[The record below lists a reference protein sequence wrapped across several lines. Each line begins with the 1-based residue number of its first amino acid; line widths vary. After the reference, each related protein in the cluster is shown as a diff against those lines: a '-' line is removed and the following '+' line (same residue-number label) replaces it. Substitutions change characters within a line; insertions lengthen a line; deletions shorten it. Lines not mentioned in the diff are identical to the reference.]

1 MSTRPPNDSIV
12 TPGATGTPSS
22 NISSETPGATGTPS
36 SNDSIVTPGAT
47 GKAPSSSVRD
57 RAFSSTLQLL
67 ALCPLLAVSDTVVK
81 ALAFSVLV
89 LAIFPLAT
97 LLLNTIRRW
106 LDDAIVL
113 PASLLVTAGLVTAA
127 ELFMRAWFH
136 DLGASFGVFLPLLAV
151 NIVVIDQIQTPAA
164 DRGMALIRSLRIALG
179 IALTLMALGF
189 ARELVGRGSLLSGAG
204 ALLGHWADRLE
215 VKVFSVDMGFL
226 LAMLPPGAFISLG
239 LLIAAR
245 NWTAARHSTK
255 S

>member
-1 MSTRPPNDSIV
+1 MSTPSLSVGPAITNNLPPP
-12 TPGATGTPSS
+12 TA
-22 NISSETPGATGTPS
+22 
-36 SNDSIVTPGAT
+36 
-47 GKAPSSSVRD
+47 RH
-57 RAFSSTLQLL
+57 RAFGSTLQLL

-81 ALAFSVLV
+81 ALGFSTLVLV
-89 LAIFPLAT
+89 IFPLAT
-97 LLLNTIRRW
+97 LLLSAIRRW

-151 NIVVIDQIQTPAA
+151 NIVVVDHIQTPAA
-164 DRGMALIRSLRIALG
+164 DRGTALIRSVRIALG
-179 IALTLMALGF
+179 IALTLIALGL

-204 ALLGHWADRLE
+204 ALLGSWADRLE
-215 VKVFSVDMGFL
+215 IKVFSVDMGFL

-239 LLIAAR
+239 LLIAVR
-245 NWTAARHSTK
+245 NWIAARHSTT

>member
-1 MSTRPPNDSIV
+1 MNAQPPGDSG
-12 TPGATGTPSS
+12 PGATSHLTS
-22 NISSETPGATGTPS
+22 
-36 SNDSIVTPGAT
+36 
-47 GKAPSSSVRD
+47 RH
-57 RAFSSTLQLL
+57 RAFGSTLQLL

-81 ALAFSVLV
+81 ALGFSSLVLV
-89 LAIFPLAT
+89 IFPLAT
-97 LLLNTIRRW
+97 LVLGALRRW

-127 ELFMRAWFH
+127 ELFMRAWFP

-151 NIVVIDQIQTPAA
+151 NIVVIDQLQTPAA
-164 DRGMALIRSLRIALG
+164 DRGAALIRSVRIALG
-179 IALTLMALGF
+179 IALTLLALGL

-204 ALLGHWADRLE
+204 ALGNWAAPLE

-245 NWTAARHSTK
+245 NWIAARHSTK